1 MSRGRGESA
10 RYRSPRPEKAS
21 RKGAKLAKKRRGLL
35 LQVVDDALD
44 PVPQELDVEVDEESE
59 SEVGETEMGQE
70 LLRVHRSDALDRFQL
85 NDHLGFNDEVGAESL
100 IEDDM
105 AIANRYRHLALH
117 LKATVAELEGQG
129 SLVDRLKEAGPQS
142 AMHSQRRVD
151 LTVAI
156 SFSVIS
162 LLLCGLCAFA

>member
-21 RKGAKLAKKRRGLL
+21 RKGAKLAKKRCGLL

-44 PVPQELDVEVDEESE
+44 PVPQQLDVEVDEESE

-85 NDHLGFNDEVGAESL
+85 NDHLGFNDEVGVVHGPVQTQFGCHL
-100 IEDDM
+100 IEVT
-105 AIANRYRHLALH
+105 NRS
-117 LKATVAELEGQG
+117 E
-129 SLVDRLKEAGPQS
+129 
-142 AMHSQRRVD
+142 
-151 LTVAI
+151 
-156 SFSVIS
+156 
-162 LLLCGLCAFA
+162 